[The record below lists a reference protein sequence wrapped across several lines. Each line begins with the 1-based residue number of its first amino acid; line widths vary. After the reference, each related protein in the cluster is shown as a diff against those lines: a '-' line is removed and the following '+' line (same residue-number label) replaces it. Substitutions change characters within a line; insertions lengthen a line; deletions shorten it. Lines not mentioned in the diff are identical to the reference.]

1 MFHISKKLL
10 FKGERKMSIF
20 VPDGEKEQ
28 RAYMLQLQRRGCTV
42 LRTLFL
48 NKIDEAVE
56 GSFYEDKKTGKKK
69 FIAPARSVMEQLS
82 AINNS
87 LLIAE
92 KEVFKQPYSDLDAI
106 CLGALQHGYR
116 VISQEDLERLEG
128 KKGSNR

>member
-1 MFHISKKLL
+1 
-10 FKGERKMSIF
+10 MSIF

-28 RAYMLQLQRRGCTV
+28 RAYMLKLQRKGCTV

-69 FIAPARSVMEQLS
+69 FIAPARAVMEQLS

-87 LLIAE
+87 LLVAE
-92 KEVFKQPYSDLDAI
+92 KEVFKHSYSDLDAI
-106 CLGALQHGYR
+106 CLGALEHGYR
-116 VISQEDLERLEG
+116 VISQEDLDRLEG
-128 KKGSNR
+128 RQGKKR